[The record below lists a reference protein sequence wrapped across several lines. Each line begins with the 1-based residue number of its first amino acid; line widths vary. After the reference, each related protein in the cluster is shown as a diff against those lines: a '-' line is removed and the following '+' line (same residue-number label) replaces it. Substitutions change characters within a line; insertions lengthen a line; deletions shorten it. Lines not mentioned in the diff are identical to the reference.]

1 MGTRLE
7 LLCSWLGGQA
17 EVFTLPEIQ
26 EKMKSF
32 SEPGEGYSVLSWLG
46 KKPQVKQKDL
56 IYITRFTEMP
66 NMVCFIDMAN
76 CTFLNEERPE
86 NHLKP
91 HKPVKTT

>member
-1 MGTRLE
+1 MQLKYSKKKANRHKDEGMGTRLQ

-46 KKPQVKQKDL
+46 KKPQVK
-56 IYITRFTEMP
+56 
-66 NMVCFIDMAN
+66 
-76 CTFLNEERPE
+76 
-86 NHLKP
+86 
-91 HKPVKTT
+91 